1 MHCVWRQYG
10 VPLLAVLWLTLNA
23 WPQVQ
28 VGDNTTMGLDAN
40 AMFGY
45 DKSFGTGTAINSSN
59 LDFGFNGNLTGNYY
73 NPSFLSFRISPYYNQ
88 SRVNSDFNSI
98 FGAKGVDAVANLFS
112 GGRTPVAV
120 SYGASFNSEQQLN
133 VPGSVASYAARG
145 DAQNFNIN
153 AGLLLNNLPALNV
166 SYGIGRSSYDVLGS
180 NLSGSGSWR
189 LFGVGSS
196 YNLWGFGLYG
206 SYFDTHMAETLPD
219 LVDINN
225 RLNLITDQ
233 QTAQAG
239 ATRHLWDS
247 ANLNVNFS
255 RNHLA
260 TESVN
265 TPTDVTY
272 DNFGGTL
279 GMKPLRDMTL
289 NIFVN
294 YTTNLSAVLLSSILP
309 TSASGTSNG
318 TASAS
323 APTGQ
328 AVLAAST
335 SASLSSEY
343 LDYGARAT
351 YSITRNLTASGGAD
365 RRSSNFENLHAES
378 TTGDG
383 GLGYS
388 HQLFGGQ
395 FGAHAGFSVSSS
407 SVYGNNQYGN
417 SAGISFSH
425 SVLGWEAN
433 GGVQY
438 TRNTAAAVLS
448 YTQSGFSFNANAS
461 RRLVASWRLSLG
473 ANFMKNRIDQLL
485 PADSL
490 SSNYSAS
497 ISANKFSFG
506 GDYSRSSG
514 NSLQTL
520 GGLVPTGGVP
530 IPIPTLLVLY
540 SGNSYA
546 VNAAYHPTRR
556 FHIWTDYS
564 HARYSTSNAASLSD
578 SLLTRYDLRSEYF
591 FRQLHFEAGYSHIT
605 QGIGAQFGTP
615 ASINALYVGV
625 TRHFDIF

>member
-1 MHCVWRQYG
+1 MHRGWRQFG
-10 VPLLAVLWLTLNA
+10 VPFLAVLWLTLNA

-28 VGDNTTMGLDAN
+28 VGDNTKLGLDAN

-45 DKSFGTGTAINSSN
+45 DKSFGTGTAISSSN
-59 LDFGFNGNLTGNYY
+59 LDFGFDGNLTGNYY
-73 NPSFLSFRISPYYNQ
+73 NPNFLSFRISPYYNQ

-98 FGAKGVDAVANLFS
+98 FGAKGVDATANLFS
-112 GGRTPVAV
+112 GGRTPIAV
-120 SYGASFNSEQQLN
+120 SYGVSFNSEQQLN

-145 DAQNFNIN
+145 DAQNLNIN
-153 AGLLLNNLPALNV
+153 AGLLLNNLPTLNV
-166 SYGIGRSSYDVLGS
+166 AYGLGRSNYDILGS
-180 NLSGSGSWR
+180 NLSGSGSSR

-196 YNLWGFGLYG
+196 YNVWGFGMYG
-206 SYFDTHMAETLPD
+206 SYFDTHMSQNLPD
-219 LVDINN
+219 LVDLNH

-233 QTAQAG
+233 KTAQVG

-255 RNHLA
+255 RNHLS
-260 TESVN
+260 TESVS
-265 TPTDVTY
+265 TPTDVRY

-279 GMKPLRDMTL
+279 SMKPVHNMML

-294 YTTNLSAVLLSSILP
+294 YTTNLSALLLSSILP
-309 TSASGTSNG
+309 TSASSTSNG
-318 TASAS
+318 SAS
-323 APTGQ
+323 SFVPTGQ
-328 AVLAAST
+328 AALAVST
-335 SASLSSEY
+335 STSLSSDY
-343 LDYGARAT
+343 LDYGARGT

-365 RRSSNFENLHAES
+365 RRFSNFENLHAES

-395 FGAHAGFSVSSS
+395 FGAHYGFSISSS
-407 SVYGNNQYGN
+407 SIYRNNQYGN

-425 SVLGWEAN
+425 SVFGWEAT
-433 GGVQY
+433 GGAQY
-438 TRNTAAAVLS
+438 IRNTAASLLS

-461 RRLVASWRLSLG
+461 RRLAASWRLSLG
-473 ANFMKNRIDQLL
+473 ANFMKNRIDQLQ
-485 PADSL
+485 PADSH

-497 ISANKFSFG
+497 ISGNRFSFG
-506 GDYSRSSG
+506 GDYSRSNG

-520 GGLVPTGGVP
+520 GGLVPIGGVP

-540 SGNSYA
+540 SGTSYA
-546 VNAAYHPTRR
+546 MNAAYHPTRR

-605 QGIGAQFGTP
+605 QGIGAGFATP